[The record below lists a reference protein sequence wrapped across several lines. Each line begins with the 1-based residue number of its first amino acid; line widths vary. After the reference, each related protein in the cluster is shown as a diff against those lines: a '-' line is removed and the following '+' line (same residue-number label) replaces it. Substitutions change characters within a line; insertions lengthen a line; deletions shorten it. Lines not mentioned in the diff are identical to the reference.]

1 MFALI
6 KTLPVVTVSPAALY
20 GMGVVVLLVVGVLAG
35 AKWADKGK

>member
-6 KTLPVVTVSPAALY
+6 KTLPVVTVSPVALY
-20 GMGVVVLLVVGVLAG
+20 GMSLVVLLLVLGFAG